1 MVKDEILQYIDKFLD
16 SMNAEADGRYI
27 FMRYSH
33 FLLFCIQLNS
43 FHFPFS
49 ANFNP
54 VLGVRLKYINEP
66 LRQGSQADHQ
76 SGQDHT
82 QPGLDLHQNGQ
93 QGRCNSQA
101 SEKKERKKQKV
112 NKKTQSTQTD
122 QKEDIEAKDESTMY
136 DVIYTME
143 KATVTEKD
151 SEDKATQ
158 TEEANSEDKAK
169 QTKEAKKKIKKTIE
183 WVRL

>member
-1 MVKDEILQYIDKFLD
+1 
-16 SMNAEADGRYI
+16 MNAEADGRYI

-101 SEKKERKKQKV
+101 SGKKERNKKSTKKHKAPKLTRRKILRLKMSQQCMMLSTQWKKQQSL
-112 NKKTQSTQTD
+112 KKTLKTRQHKLKKKPSQ
-122 QKEDIEAKDESTMY
+122 
-136 DVIYTME
+136 
-143 KATVTEKD
+143 
-151 SEDKATQ
+151 
-158 TEEANSEDKAK
+158 
-169 QTKEAKKKIKKTIE
+169 AKKKTKPRRK
-183 WVRL
+183 

>member
-43 FHFPFS
+43 FHFLFS

-93 QGRCNSQA
+93 QGQCNSQA
-101 SEKKERKKQKV
+101 SGKKERKKQKV

-158 TEEANSEDKAK
+158 TEEEAK
-169 QTKEAKKKIKKTIE
+169 PSQEENKAKKKIKKTIE
-183 WVRL
+183 WLRL

>member
-1 MVKDEILQYIDKFLD
+1 MSHCAKVVKQITNLARITH
-16 SMNAEADGRYI
+16 S
-27 FMRYSH
+27 
-33 FLLFCIQLNS
+33 
-43 FHFPFS
+43 
-49 ANFNP
+49 
-54 VLGVRLKYINEP
+54 
-66 LRQGSQADHQ
+66 
-76 SGQDHT
+76 
-82 QPGLDLHQNGQ
+82 LDLISTRMANKVNAILKPLE
-93 QGRCNSQA
+93 R
-101 SEKKERKKQKV
+101 KKERKKQKV

-158 TEEANSEDKAK
+158 TEEEAK
-169 QTKEAKKKIKKTIE
+169 PSQEENKAKKKIKKTIE